1 MGWWS
6 SIVGAVTSRIGGDR
20 PEAPPPG
27 QFTSVDAL
35 VARMGQVQA
44 ALPDGDGVRAFNGM
58 YLTVTELV
66 RDRLVA
72 DGFVD
77 STFMTRLDVVFAGLY
92 LEAVDAVHPVS
103 AWRPLFEQRHA
114 PGVLSI
120 QFALAGMNAH
130 INHDLPIAVVR
141 TCRQLGLTLDSPGV
155 EADYQAITGLLAAV
169 QEQVRQ
175 SFFDGIHLEVD
186 RRYAAPL
193 ANLVGSWSIGR
204 ARDAAWTNARVL
216 WEIRGAE
223 PLRTDYLAT
232 LSSTVGMVGSRLLT
246 PVSDLAV

>member
-6 SIVGAVTSRIGGDR
+6 SIVGEVRSRFGGDR
-20 PEAPPPG
+20 PEVPPPG

-44 ALPDGDGVRAFNGM
+44 GLPDGDGVRAFNGM

-66 RDRLVA
+66 RDRIAAGGFA
-72 DGFVD
+72 D
-77 STFMTRLDVVFAGLY
+77 SSFMTRLDLVFAGLY
-92 LEAVDAVHPVS
+92 LEAVAAGQPVS
-103 AWRPLFEQRHA
+103 AWRPLFEQRHTR
-114 PGVLSI
+114 GVLSI
-120 QFALAGMNAH
+120 QYALAGMNAH

-141 TCRQLGLTLDSPGV
+141 ACRQLGLTLDSPGV
-155 EADYQAITGLLAAV
+155 EADYQSITGLLASV

-186 RRYAAPL
+186 RQYAAPL
-193 ANLVGSWSIGR
+193 ANLVGSWSNG
-204 ARDAAWTNARVL
+204 RVL

-223 PLRTDYLAT
+223 PLRTDYLST

-246 PVSDLAV
+246 PVADLAP